1 MTQRKGLCGI
11 LALLCAMTLLIGAIG
26 PAWATEAAPLTDG
39 GTQEVTPAPDG
50 ETPAP
55 APETLK
61 TIRSWDWVDPNGYLK
76 EGVLKQPDVNA
87 QNPVQFSGVTVFLPK
102 EITAKVEGSEEDVTI
117 PVEGWEC
124 LSFGDMSTGGDYTF
138 TAKLGQGYTLKE
150 GVAAL
155 EVQVKLGQPVTNGAG
170 DTTGNA
176 AASDV
181 ITVENWTWVDSMQ
194 ALSDDGKLH
203 LTKEITDENL
213 PEIQKL
219 LPQSIQ
225 AGEHT
230 ISLTWT
236 YSKETKTFTA
246 NLPEGYALKEGAAPL
261 AVAVVVE
268 EVMVLPEGASTL
280 YVGQTPITG
289 SGYWK
294 TTADGKLEP
303 GSESDYNVHYDG
315 NGTLTLN
322 GATIQG
328 GTSTGSVPYGAGIY
342 AQSNSG
348 QSVSLTIKL
357 IGNNT
362 ITGSYGIFVDAEVSR
377 DSYGTDATLTIT
389 GENNGSLGVSGSDH
403 GIYVKSGTGDA
414 SLTIENASVDAKT
427 TQTSSGYAGVCVQSG
442 PSATGSPN
450 ISLSVNGG
458 SLTASGT
465 GNSDGIL
472 FHVGQ
477 SQATGATTSLTITD
491 HAIVDARNG
500 GISASRISETLP
512 TPTPTGNN
520 SSGIVF
526 DGKNGTVYGNVTLQE
541 DLTINEGET
550 LTIPDGASLTTNDKL
565 IVNGGTLNGKDR
577 ITGTVKY
584 VPVITT
590 QPTDANVTAGKTAT
604 FKITATGDELAYQW
618 EQSTDNG
625 KNWTDI
631 PGATTDTYTTAATTA
646 EMNGCQYRCVV
657 TGKGG
662 EKVTSKAATLTVTA
676 PTVPVTDV
684 TLDNTELFLFTGDRA
699 LLSATVKPDDATN
712 KAVTWNSSKSAVA
725 TVDENG
731 IVTALEAGS
740 TTITVT
746 TEDGGKTATCEVTV
760 SDKTYTISVDT
771 EVDFGTVY
779 ANYTAPKA
787 KTVTIKNTG
796 NQIVTLNQP
805 ASTDSFEVGKLSKT
819 ELPAG
824 ETATFTVQP
833 KSGLTANTYD
843 GTIEISGTSAQGSV
857 KASVTVKFTVKKELQ
872 VTLNSM
878 YEDKPYKT
886 TYNGREVTPA
896 AIPKTATCDGHAVSG
911 TWRFAD
917 GNPKNAG
924 TYENIVLEFIP
935 KDKDKY
941 AEASMELDVVIEKK
955 PLTAYVKL
963 SSTKIGQGKK
973 LPTVS
978 LAFSGLVS
986 GEKLDLEV
994 EPKFEGMPS
1003 NSKKA
1008 GTYTIKLKNV
1018 DEMQKAIEKLD
1029 VAKNYDLSD
1038 LKFTPAKLS
1047 IVSSSNPVTADTSN
1061 IGLWTAVMVISGIG
1075 LIVLL
1080 VVMVVLNKKS
1090 KRRRSR
1096 RRRTPPRQE
1105 D

>member
-1 MTQRKGLCGI
+1 MTQRKGLRGI
-11 LALLCAMTLLIGAIG
+11 LALLCAITLLIGAIG

-55 APETLK
+55 APETPK

-176 AASDV
+176 AASEV
-181 ITVENWTWVDSMQ
+181 ITVDSWLWVDSMQ

-203 LTKEITDENL
+203 LKEEITDANL

-219 LPQSIQ
+219 LPQSIL

-246 NLPEGYALKEGAAPL
+246 ELPDGYALKEGAAPL

-268 EVMVLPEGASTL
+268 EVMVLPADGNTVYVGGVELVGSSDSIVYATTNESGEVITEGA
-280 YVGQTPITG
+280 
-289 SGYWK
+289 
-294 TTADGKLEP
+294 TADNYNIKWD
-303 GSESDYNVHYDG
+303 GS
-315 NGTLTLN
+315 TLTLRN
-322 GATIQG
+322 AAIKKELND
-328 GTSTGSVPYGAGIY
+328 SSSSISGSAIGVINQSGDAG
-342 AQSNSG
+342 
-348 QSVSLTIKL
+348 LTVQL
-357 IGNNT
+357 EGNNK
-362 ITGSYGIFVDAEVSR
+362 IE
-377 DSYGTDATLTIT
+377 
-389 GENNGSLGVSGSDH
+389 GVGG
-403 GIYVKSGTGDA
+403 GIYVLSSEGGAALNIKGGGTLVVNSSSDTIQVIGSNGNAALSIVNAKVTATSSNDNGVTVQSGSSKTSSA
-414 SLTIENASVDAKT
+414 SLTVD
-427 TQTSSGYAGVCVQSG
+427 
-442 PSATGSPN
+442 
-450 ISLSVNGG
+450 GG
-458 SLTASGT
+458 SLTATAPADKVSGI
-465 GNSDGIL
+465 NL
-472 FHVGQ
+472 L
-477 SQATGATTSLTITD
+477 TGAGTPTVTVSNN
-491 HAIVDARNG
+491 AIVRANGSAG
-500 GISASRISETLP
+500 GITS
-512 TPTPTGNN
+512 N
-520 SSGIVF
+520 SSTGIQYETG
-526 DGKNGTVYGNVTLQE
+526 GKETGGIIWNGTEGTVYGNVTLQE
-541 DLTINEGET
+541 DLTINQGET

-565 IVNGGTLNGKDR
+565 IVNGGTLDGKDR

-590 QPTDANVTAGKTAT
+590 QPTDANVTAGKTAA
-604 FKITATGDELAYQW
+604 FKITATGDELTYQW
-618 EQSTDNG
+618 QQSTDKG
-625 KNWTDI
+625 GSWTDI
-631 PGATTDTYTTAATTA
+631 SGATTDTYTTAATTA
-646 EMNGCQYRCVV
+646 GMNGYQYRCVV

-857 KASVTVKFTVKKELQ
+857 KASVTVKFTVKTELQ

>member
-1 MTQRKGLCGI
+1 MTQRKGLRGI

-55 APETLK
+55 APETPK

-102 EITAKVEGSEEDVTI
+102 EITTKVEGSEEDVTI

-203 LTKEITDENL
+203 LKEEITDANL

-268 EVMVLPEGASTL
+268 QVTMLPADGNTVYVGGVELVGSSDSIVYATTNESGEVITEGA
-280 YVGQTPITG
+280 
-289 SGYWK
+289 
-294 TTADGKLEP
+294 TADNYNIKWD
-303 GSESDYNVHYDG
+303 GS
-315 NGTLTLN
+315 TLTLRN
-322 GATIQG
+322 AAIKKELND
-328 GTSTGSVPYGAGIY
+328 SSSSISGSAIGVINQSGDAG
-342 AQSNSG
+342 
-348 QSVSLTIKL
+348 LTVQL
-357 IGNNT
+357 EGNNK
-362 ITGSYGIFVDAEVSR
+362 IEGV
-377 DSYGTDATLTIT
+377 
-389 GENNGSLGVSGSDH
+389 GE
-403 GIYVKSGTGDA
+403 GIYVLSSEGGAALNIKGGGTLVVNSSSDTIQVIGSSGNAALSIVNAKVTATSSNDNGVTVQSGSSKTSSA
-414 SLTIENASVDAKT
+414 SLTVD
-427 TQTSSGYAGVCVQSG
+427 
-442 PSATGSPN
+442 
-450 ISLSVNGG
+450 GG
-458 SLTASGT
+458 SLTATAQSSGVSGIRLLFGT
-465 GNSDGIL
+465 GGTSDGTPT
-472 FHVGQ
+472 VTV
-477 SQATGATTSLTITD
+477 SNNTIVR
-491 HAIVDARNG
+491 ANGSAG
-500 GISASRISETLP
+500 GIAS
-512 TPTPTGNN
+512 N
-520 SSGIVF
+520 SSTPIQFGAGPGIVF
-526 DGKNGTVYGNVTLQE
+526 DGKSGTVYGNVTLQE
-541 DLTINEGET
+541 NLTINEGET
-550 LTIPDGASLTTNDKL
+550 LTIPDGARLTTSDKL
-565 IVNGGTLNGKDR
+565 IVNGGTLDGKDR
-577 ITGTVKY
+577 IIGTVKY

-604 FKITATGDELAYQW
+604 FKITATGDELTYQW
-618 EQSTDNG
+618 QQSTDKG
-625 KNWTDI
+625 STWTDI
-631 PGATTDTYTTAATTA
+631 SGATTDTYTTAATTA

-662 EKVTSKAATLTVTA
+662 EKVTSKAANLTVTSVA
-676 PTVPVTDV
+676 VTEV
-684 TLDNTELFLFTGDRA
+684 KLNKNSLSLAVGGAETLI
-699 LLSATVKPDDATN
+699 ATVSPENAT
-712 KAVTWNSSKSAVA
+712 
-725 TVDENG
+725 G
-731 IVTALEAGS
+731 
-740 TTITVT
+740 
-746 TEDGGKTATCEVTV
+746 
-760 SDKTYTISVDT
+760 
-771 EVDFGTVY
+771 
-779 ANYTAPKA
+779 
-787 KTVTIKNTG
+787 KTVTWSSDNEGVAKVDSNG
-796 NQIVTLNQP
+796 KVT
-805 ASTDSFEVGKLSKT
+805 AVSVGTAKITAKAGDKT
-819 ELPAG
+819 ADC
-824 ETATFTVQP
+824 T
-833 KSGLTANTYD
+833 
-843 GTIEISGTSAQGSV
+843 
-857 KASVTVKFTVKKELQ
+857 VTVKQ
-872 VTLNSM
+872 AVTLKAP
-878 YEDKPYKT
+878 ETYKT
-886 TYNGREVTPA
+886 TYNGSAVTPA

>member
-1 MTQRKGLCGI
+1 MTQRKGLRGI

-55 APETLK
+55 APETPK

-203 LTKEITDENL
+203 LTEEIIDENL

-246 NLPEGYALKEGAAPL
+246 ELPDGYALKEGAAPL

-604 FKITATGDELAYQW
+604 FKITATGDELTYQW
-618 EQSTDNG
+618 QQSTDKG
-625 KNWTDI
+625 STWTDI
-631 PGATTDTYTTAATTA
+631 SGATTDTYTTAATTA
-646 EMNGCQYRCVV
+646 EMNGYQYRCVV

-662 EKVTSKAATLTVTA
+662 EKVTSKAANLTVTSVA
-676 PTVPVTDV
+676 VTEVKLNKTSLSLAMGDAETLIATVSP
-684 TLDNTELFLFTGDRA
+684 E
-699 LLSATVKPDDATN
+699 SATD
-712 KAVTWNSSKSAVA
+712 
-725 TVDENG
+725 
-731 IVTALEAGS
+731 
-740 TTITVT
+740 
-746 TEDGGKTATCEVTV
+746 
-760 SDKTYTISVDT
+760 
-771 EVDFGTVY
+771 
-779 ANYTAPKA
+779 
-787 KTVTIKNTG
+787 KTVTWSSDNEGVAKVDSNG
-796 NQIVTLNQP
+796 KVT
-805 ASTDSFEVGKLSKT
+805 AVSVGTAKITAKAGDKT
-819 ELPAG
+819 ADC
-824 ETATFTVQP
+824 T
-833 KSGLTANTYD
+833 
-843 GTIEISGTSAQGSV
+843 
-857 KASVTVKFTVKKELQ
+857 VTVKQAVALKAPET
-872 VTLNSM
+872 
-878 YEDKPYKT
+878 YKT
-886 TYNGREVTPA
+886 TYNGSAVTPA

>member
-1 MTQRKGLCGI
+1 MTQRKGLRGI

-50 ETPAP
+50 NTPAPEGKTPAPDGETPAP
-55 APETLK
+55 APETPK

-155 EVQVKLGQPVTNGAG
+155 EVQVKLGQPVTNGVG

-176 AASDV
+176 AASEV
-181 ITVENWTWVDSMQ
+181 ITVESWTWVDSMQ

-246 NLPEGYALKEGAAPL
+246 KLPDGYALKEGAL
-261 AVAVVVE
+261 TVAVVVE
-268 EVMVLPEGASTL
+268 QVTMLPADGNTVYVGGVALVGSSDNIVYATTNENGEVITEGATADNYNIKWDGSTL
-280 YVGQTPITG
+280 TLKGAYITKEVSTPGLSSPVEGAAIGVYNQSGDANLTITLEGTNTIKDASTAIHVFASSGSASLTITG
-289 SGYWK
+289 DGILSASSRYNSGIRVQSN
-294 TTADGKLEP
+294 T
-303 GSESDYNVHYDG
+303 G
-315 NGTLTLN
+315 NGTL
-322 GATIQG
+322 A
-328 GTSTGSVPYGAGIY
+328 
-342 AQSNSG
+342 
-348 QSVSLTIKL
+348 
-357 IGNNT
+357 
-362 ITGSYGIFVDAEVSR
+362 ITGAKVTASSSYIDYGVHIWCG
-377 DSYGTDATLTIT
+377 DSS
-389 GENNGSLGVSGSDH
+389 N
-403 GIYVKSGTGDA
+403 A
-414 SLTIENASVDAKT
+414 SLT
-427 TQTSSGYAGVCVQSG
+427 
-442 PSATGSPN
+442 
-450 ISLSVNGG
+450 VNGG
-458 SLTASGT
+458 SLTATGSGASFAGIMMQFGSGGSGT
-465 GNSDGIL
+465 GMPTVTVSGN
-472 FHVGQ
+472 
-477 SQATGATTSLTITD
+477 ATVRANGSA
-491 HAIVDARNG
+491 G
-500 GISASRISETLP
+500 GIAS
-512 TPTPTGNN
+512 N
-520 SSGIVF
+520 SSTPIQFGAGPGIVF

-590 QPTDANVTAGKTAT
+590 QPTDANVTAGNTAA
-604 FKITATGDELAYQW
+604 FNITATGDELTYQW
-618 EQSTDNG
+618 QQSNDSG

-631 PGATTDTYTTAATTA
+631 SGATTDTYTTAATTA
-646 EMNGCQYRCVV
+646 EMNGYQYHCVV

-662 EKVTSKAATLTVTA
+662 EKVTSKAAILTVTS
-676 PTVPVTDV
+676 V
-684 TLDNTELFLFTGDRA
+684 
-699 LLSATVKPDDATN
+699 
-712 KAVTWNSSKSAVA
+712 AVTEVKLN
-725 TVDENG
+725 
-731 IVTALEAGS
+731 
-740 TTITVT
+740 
-746 TEDGGKTATCEVTV
+746 KTATSLAVGNTETLIATV
-760 SDKTYTISVDT
+760 SPESATD
-771 EVDFGTVY
+771 
-779 ANYTAPKA
+779 
-787 KTVTIKNTG
+787 KTVTWSSDNEGVAKVDSNG
-796 NQIVTLNQP
+796 KVT
-805 ASTDSFEVGKLSKT
+805 AVSVGTAKITAKAGDKT
-819 ELPAG
+819 ADC
-824 ETATFTVQP
+824 T
-833 KSGLTANTYD
+833 
-843 GTIEISGTSAQGSV
+843 
-857 KASVTVKFTVKKELQ
+857 VTVKQ
-872 VTLNSM
+872 AVTLKAP
-878 YEDKPYKT
+878 ETYKT
-886 TYNGREVTPA
+886 TYNGSAVTPA

-994 EPKFEGMPS
+994 DPKFEGMPS